1 MVRQNQVKVYF
12 GQLILWIIPPLN
24 GNTHE
29 GSWNLEEI
37 PIISLLLLGKAV
49 RQKGKWLTG
58 HFYLASS
65 KWKLIPTSRVGRSPS
80 PLPVSGM
87 RQYHIGLQQLL
98 SLHTLGINEN
108 FKTLWS
114 RPWNWGLYHNPAFTR
129 WVPNFTLRAPPL
141 QPNWVDAIKVR
152 LVWKG
157 GRNSQQF
164 LPSPV
169 NLQTAHLPL
178 SSLAQHVHTC

>member
-1 MVRQNQVKVYF
+1 MRTLKPSEAGHEIGGYIAI
-12 GQLILWIIPPLN
+12 QL
-24 GNTHE
+24 
-29 GSWNLEEI
+29 S
-37 PIISLLLLGKAV
+37 
-49 RQKGKWLTG
+49 Q
-58 HFYLASS
+58 
-65 KWKLIPTSRVGRSPS
+65 
-80 PLPVSGM
+80 
-87 RQYHIGLQQLL
+87 
-98 SLHTLGINEN
+98 
-108 FKTLWS
+108 
-114 RPWNWGLYHNPAFTR
+114 R

-178 SSLAQHVHTC
+178 SSLAQLVRTCRRTNIQTPNIEQILTHARICQVLANSLHLLFSQVLIKIPALPFTNYICLPVREYLA